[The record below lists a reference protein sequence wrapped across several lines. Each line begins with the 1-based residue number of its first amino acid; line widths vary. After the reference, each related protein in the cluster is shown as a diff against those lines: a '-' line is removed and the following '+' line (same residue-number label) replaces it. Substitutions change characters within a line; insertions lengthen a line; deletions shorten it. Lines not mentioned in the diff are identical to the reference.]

1 MWMSKLMNTTL
12 ALMAFV
18 FVVTVLGLI
27 GSRLSG
33 AWVRKLAVL
42 SVASIALFTVVFT
55 MNDMR
60 AHGSEA
66 LRNGKS
72 KEFVAGMAER
82 DQRTVPRRALIFFSV
97 AGLVLL
103 AFARDKNK

>member
-12 ALMAFV
+12 ALMTSV

-27 GSRLSG
+27 GSRLS
-33 AWVRKLAVL
+33 WVWMRNLAVL

-82 DQRTVPRRALIFFSV
+82 DQRTVPRRALIFISV

>member
-1 MWMSKLMNTTL
+1 MRVSELMSMTFAIM
-12 ALMAFV
+12 ALV
-18 FVVTVLGLI
+18 FAITVFGLI
-27 GSRLSG
+27 GSRLSR
-33 AWVRKLAVL
+33 AWMRKLAVL
-42 SVASIALFTVVFT
+42 AIASVALFTVVFT

-66 LRNGKS
+66 LSNGKS

-82 DQRTVPRRALIFFSV
+82 DQRTVPRRALIFISV

-103 AFARDKNK
+103 AFAREKKK